1 MALAQAIFYDGEA
14 AEGHDAALFPDGDTL
29 RIERRDGQVV
39 KWRLADIR
47 EERDH
52 GSEKGLVLCRLA
64 KPDRLVIRARTD
76 AHAVRTAL
84 PHLRKRDDIDR
95 SAMRRVV
102 LWGAGAL
109 MALAALLLVI
119 LPGLANQLAPLIP
132 PAREAAFGEALVR
145 QMARMLNDTDE
156 RDSTPFCTTDEGRA
170 ALDAMAARLLEG
182 RNLPYALKIEVLD
195 HDMINAFA
203 APGGWVIIVRGLL
216 DKAYSPD
223 EVAGVLAHEI
233 GHVAARD
240 PTRLAL
246 RGVGSAGLLGLVFGD
261 FAGAGVMVLL
271 ADRLL
276 TASYT
281 RDAERAAD
289 DYALSMLV
297 DAGVSPDG
305 LADFFARLAE
315 RYEDDREGALTYFAS
330 HPAPSDRSARVRTGG
345 DFRNEAP
352 ILTSAQWQALK
363 SICGA

>member
-1 MALAQAIFYDGEA
+1 MALARAIFYDGEV
-14 AEGHDAALFPDGDTL
+14 AEGHDAALFPDGDML
-29 RIERRDGQVV
+29 RIERTDGQVV
-39 KWRLADIR
+39 KWPLSDIR

-52 GSEKGLVLCRLA
+52 GWEKGLVLCRLTS
-64 KPDRLVIRARTD
+64 PDRLVIRARAD
-76 AHAVRTAL
+76 GHAVRAAL
-84 PHLRKRDDIDR
+84 PHLRKRDIDR
-95 SAMRRVV
+95 SAMRRVA
-102 LWGAGAL
+102 LWGMGAL

-156 RDSTPFCTTDEGRA
+156 TDTPPFCATNEGRA
-170 ALDAMAARLLEG
+170 ALNAMAARLLEG
-182 RNLPYALKIEVLD
+182 RNLPYTLKIEVLD

-203 APGGWVIIVRGLL
+203 APGGWVVIVRGLL
-216 DKAYSPD
+216 DKARSPD

-289 DYALSMLV
+289 DYALSMLA
-297 DAGVSPDG
+297 DAGISSDG
-305 LADFFARLAE
+305 LADFFARLTE
-315 RYEDDREGALTYFAS
+315 RYGDDREGALRYFAS
-330 HPAPSDRSARVRTGG
+330 HPAPSDRLARVRAGSDVRSET
-345 DFRNEAP
+345 P
-352 ILTSAQWQALK
+352 ILTPGQWQALK
-363 SICGA
+363 SICRT